1 MTWAN
6 DLILEHY
13 YVPPGH
19 SKAYKLVGKKNFGTD
34 TGCSNDLFL
43 IFEDPVSKKKV
54 TMVVNG
60 SEQFDSECCGCV
72 VQGGKKTRRKMKKRK
87 PRKSRKARKSA
98 RC

>member
-19 SKAYKLVGKKNFGTD
+19 SKAYKLVGKNFRTD
-34 TGCSNDLFL
+34 TGCSKDLFL
-43 IFEDPVSKKKV
+43 TFEDPVSKNIV

-87 PRKSRKARKSA
+87 PRKFRKARKSA